1 MTVAYLASSNN
12 KGHFLLKQAFTEFS
26 DIAAVNLT
34 TQVSRLNQK

>member
-1 MTVAYLASSNN
+1 MTVAYLASHE

-26 DIAAVNLT
+26 DIAAVKLT